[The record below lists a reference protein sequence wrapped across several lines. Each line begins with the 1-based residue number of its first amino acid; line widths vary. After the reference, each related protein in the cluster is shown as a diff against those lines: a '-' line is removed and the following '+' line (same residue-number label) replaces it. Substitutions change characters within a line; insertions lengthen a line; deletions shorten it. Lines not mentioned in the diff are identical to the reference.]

1 SATMASLSTS
11 DLVLVTLGLAIAAIW
26 FLRDQL
32 PFLKSSSS
40 SKPIPNGKSPN
51 GGAKGATGGANP
63 RDFIAKMLDTKKR
76 IVIFYGSQTGTAEE
90 YAIRLAKEAKSRF
103 GLSSL
108 VCDPEEYDFE
118 NLDKIPEDCVAFFV
132 MATYGEGEPTD
143 NAVTLME
150 NLEDESFEF
159 SGGEHKLPNL
169 RYVVFGLGNRTYEHY
184 NLIAR
189 RVDAS
194 LEKMGATR
202 IGKRGEGDDDKSME
216 EDYLEWKDGMWEEFA
231 SVMNVEEGAGSDT
244 ADFVVTELEKEFPTE
259 KIYLGEL
266 SARALTRTK
275 GIHDAKNPYPAPIK
289 EARELFATGG
299 DRNCIHVE
307 FDIEGSGLTY
317 QHGDHCGVWPTN
329 PDIEVDRLLCVLGL
343 GAPERRTAVINIES
357 LDPTLAKVPFPI
369 PTTYETIFRHYI
381 DISATAGRQALS
393 ALAKHAP
400 TPEAAE
406 RLTQLATDK
415 ALYASVIA
423 DGSLKLGEVLQL
435 VSSAKVP
442 DFHVKPTPETIT
454 PWKIPFD
461 LIVSLIPR
469 LQPRYYSISSSPK
482 LHPGS
487 IHITVVVLKYQAEKS
502 HHPEKDPKWVFG
514 VGTNYILN
522 LKMAHHGET
531 SVLMSEEGIED
542 VDLSVPPRYA
552 IEGPRSAYYHEKVY
566 KVPIHVRRSTFR
578 LPTNPKTPV
587 IMIGPGTG
595 VAPFR
600 GFVQERVALAKRA
613 IDKNGPDALKDW
625 GNIWLFYG
633 CRSST
638 QDFLYAEEWP
648 YYADQLNGKLIIHTA
663 FSRETPRKPDGSK
676 VYVQDLIWQQRGPL
690 TKAILEQKA
699 YIYICG
705 DAKSMA
711 HDVEDQLM
719 QMLGVGK
726 GGTAEVE
733 GAAELKLLK
742 ERSRLLLDV
751 WS

>member
-1 SATMASLSTS
+1 MASVSTS
-11 DLVLVTLGLAIAAIW
+11 DLVLVSLGLVIAALW
-26 FLRDQL
+26 FLRDSL
-32 PFLKSSSS
+32 PFFKSSSPS
-40 SKPIPNGKSPN
+40 GKPALNGKAPNGT
-51 GGAKGATGGANP
+51 AKGATGGGNP
-63 RDFIAKMLDTKKR
+63 RDFVAKMKDTKKR
-76 IVIFYGSQTGTAEE
+76 LVIFYGSQTGTAEE
-90 YAIRLAKEAKSRF
+90 YAIRLAKEAKARF

-108 VCDPEEYDFE
+108 VCDPEEYDFD
-118 NLDKIPEDCVAFFV
+118 NLDQTPEDCAAIFV
-132 MATYGEGEPTD
+132 VATYGEGEPTD

-159 SGGEHKLPNL
+159 SGGEHKLENL

-184 NLIAR
+184 NEIAR
-189 RVDAS
+189 KVDAA
-194 LEKMGATR
+194 LEKAGATR
-202 IGKRGEGDDDKSME
+202 IGQRGEGDDDKSME
-216 EDYLEWKDGMWEEFA
+216 EDYLEWKDGMWEDFA
-231 SVMNVEEGAGSDT
+231 RVMNVEEGAGSDT
-244 ADFVVTELEKEFPTE
+244 ADFVVTELDKEFAQD
-259 KIYLGEL
+259 KVYLGEL

-289 EARELFATGG
+289 EARELFAVGG

-317 QHGDHCGVWPTN
+317 QHGDHVGVWPTN
-329 PDIEVDRLLCVLGL
+329 PDVEVDRLLCVLGL
-343 GAPERRTAVINIES
+343 GAPDRRNAVIGIES
-357 LDPTLAKVPFPI
+357 LDPTLAKVPFPV
-369 PTTYETIFRHYI
+369 PTTYQTVLRHYI
-381 DISATAGRQALS
+381 DISATAGRQSLS

-406 RLTQLATDK
+406 RLQQLSSDK
-415 ALYASVIA
+415 TLYAEVVGE
-423 DGSLKLGEVLQL
+423 GSLKLGEVLQL
-435 VSSAKVP
+435 VSSPIPP
-442 DFHVKPTPETIT
+442 DFSAAPTTENVT
-454 PWKIPFD
+454 PWSIPFD

-482 LHPGS
+482 LHPGA
-487 IHITVVVLKYQAEKS
+487 IHITAVVLKYQASKS
-502 HHPEKDPKWVFG
+502 HHPERDPKWVFG

-522 LKMAHHGET
+522 LKLAHNGET
-531 SVLMSEEGIED
+531 SPLMAEMGVEEIVE
-542 VDLSVPPRYA
+542 SVSLPPRYA
-552 IEGPRSAYYHEKVY
+552 IEGPRSAYFHEKVY
-566 KVPIHVRRSTFR
+566 RVPIHVRRSTFR

-613 IDKNGPDALKDW
+613 IEKNGPDALVDW

-633 CRSST
+633 CRSSKG
-638 QDFLYAEEWP
+638 DFLYADEWP
-648 YYADQLNGKLIIHTA
+648 YYADQLKGKFLMHTA
-663 FSRETPRKPDGSK
+663 FSRETPRKPDGGK
-676 VYVQDLIWQQRGPL
+676 VYVQDLIWQQKDLL

-705 DAKSMA
+705 DAKGMA
-711 HDVEDQLM
+711 HDVEEKLM
-719 QMLGVGK
+719 QMLGEGK
-726 GGTAEVE
+726 GGSAEVE